1 MMNKKQYAT
10 FLLRRKAEELG
21 RIPKKADFEMRD
33 IQFIK
38 SVLGPWPRALE
49 KAGLKPVKQE

>member
-1 MMNKKQYAT
+1 MNKKQYAT

-49 KAGLKPVKQE
+49 NAGLKPVKQE